1 MFIEYRVRVFLLS
14 LRDIFCVFLEMLF
27 EFLVFGDVVLIVGRG
42 LYFERDEG
50 GLSIGVFKIIIYDL
64 FFCIKYNSIL
74 MFFYLYFI

>member
-14 LRDIFCVFLEMLF
+14 LRDIFCVFLEILF

-50 GLSIGVFKIIIYDL
+50 GLSIGVFKNNNIRFI
-64 FFCIKYNSIL
+64 F
-74 MFFYLYFI
+74 LY